1 MLMEEI
7 QPQDYKLMVDMD
19 GVLADFIKGVNTSIE
34 GGYIE
39 GNNKQMWKDIK
50 TYSENGGRLWAELEP
65 MPDAMELWNY
75 VKQFNPEILTSAGN
89 PAFGADVQKHEWVKN
104 HIGNVKVNIVRKSA
118 EKAGMAAPNII
129 LIDDLRKSIDP
140 WVAAGGI
147 GILHTSAKNTIAELK
162 KLGL

>member
-1 MLMEEI
+1 MEEV
-7 QPQDYKLMVDMD
+7 QPQEYKLMVDMD
-19 GVLADFIKGVNTSIE
+19 GVLADFIKGVNDFIK
-34 GGYIE
+34 GGYTE

-50 TYSENGGRLWAELEP
+50 EYSNNGGRLWADLDP

-75 VKQFNPEILTSAGN
+75 VKPHNPEILTSAGN
-89 PAFGADVQKHEWVKN
+89 PAFGADEQKQEWIAN
-104 HIGNVKVNIVRKSA
+104 RIGNPKVNIVRKSA
-118 EKAGMAAPNII
+118 EKANMAAPNII

-147 GILHTSAKNTIAELK
+147 GILHKSAAKTIEELK

>member
-1 MLMEEI
+1 MLIEEI
-7 QPQDYKLMVDMD
+7 QPQEYKIMVDMD
-19 GVLADFIKGVNTSIE
+19 GVLADFIRGVNDKIE

-39 GNNKQMWKDIK
+39 GNNTQLWKDIK
-50 TYSENGGRLWAELEP
+50 KYSNQGGRLWAELEP
-65 MPDAMELWNY
+65 MADAMELWNY
-75 VKQFNPEILTSAGN
+75 VKQYNPQILTSGGN
-89 PAFGADVQKHEWVKN
+89 PAFGADEQKHEWIKRV
-104 HIGNVKVNIVRKSA
+104 IGNPKVNIVRKSG
-118 EKAGMAAPNII
+118 EKAGLATPQTI

>member
-19 GVLADFIKGVNTSIE
+19 GVLADFIRGVNEKIP
-34 GGYIE
+34 GGYVE
-39 GNNKQMWKDIK
+39 GNNKQMWKDVK
-50 TYSENGGRLWAELEP
+50 EYSQNGGRLWAELEP

-89 PAFGADVQKHEWVKN
+89 PAFGADEQKHEWIKRV
-104 HIGNVKVNIVRKSA
+104 IGNPKVNIVRKSA
-118 EKAGMAAPNII
+118 EKAGMAAPNVI

-147 GILHTSAKNTIAELK
+147 GILHTSAANTIKELK